1 MINKIAVAL
10 TAMILLIF
18 SALLWVAFHYYGKT
32 VTQRDSI
39 TTLTQQKNEAEFITQ
54 TQALTVGIFNTIA
67 QSTLDKQNAN
77 TLDSQA
83 AQADI
88 KTAISGDACSAVVV
102 PARAADRLLDAYN
115 AVRKG
120 SGNTHPGKSSATV
133 SRIRTTR

>member
-18 SALLWVAFHYYGKT
+18 SVLLWISFHYYGKT

-67 QSTLDKQNAN
+67 QSTLDKQHAN
-77 TLDSQA
+77 TLD
-83 AQADI
+83 AQTAQTDI
-88 KTAISGDACSAVVV
+88 KAAISGDACSAVVV
-102 PARAADRLLDAYN
+102 PARAADRLLAAYN

-120 SGNTHPGKSSATV
+120 SGNTNSGKSSATV
-133 SRIRTTR
+133 SRIGSSK

>member
-18 SALLWVAFHYYGKT
+18 SVLLWISFHYYGKT

-67 QSTLDKQNAN
+67 QSTLDKQHAK
-77 TLDSQA
+77 TLDAQA
-83 AQADI
+83 AQTDI
-88 KTAISGDACSAVVV
+88 KAAISGDACSAVVV
-102 PARAADRLLDAYN
+102 PARAADRLLAAYN

-120 SGNTHPGKSSATV
+120 SGNANAGKSPSTV
-133 SRIRTTR
+133 SRIGSTR